1 MAPQPNLNREC
12 ELFSEYLIDLRPS
25 DYVLR
30 KYQEAHHLG
39 HPFAGRPV
47 QLFDHILMRLALR
60 HAFILRLADTYSGL
74 FYKEALLRRKLVL
87 LLAILECSPGAFDR
101 LDRPE
106 LHAQPTLY
114 RLLVIKGFALAATAL
129 LAVLLLAPIQVA
141 CKISRRWRDR

>member
-12 ELFSEYLIDLRPS
+12 KLFSEYLIDLGPS

-30 KYQEAHHLG
+30 KYQEAHRLR
-39 HPFAGRPV
+39 PPSAGRPV
-47 QLFDHILMRLALR
+47 QRFDHILMRLALR
-60 HAFILRLADTYSGL
+60 HAFMLRLADTYSGL

-106 LHAQPTLY
+106 VHAQPTLY
-114 RLLVIKGFALAATAL
+114 RLLVIKGFALSATAL
-129 LAVLLLAPIQVA
+129 LAVLLLAPIHVA
-141 CKISRRWRDR
+141 CKISRQ